1 MSRRYDSRTTIFSP
15 DACTLVPSGPTGGR
29 GAVLA
34 LVLPMLAL
42 SVGLAAL
49 ALATNA
55 RVERPLSLLAHL
67 IS

>member
-1 MSRRYDSRTTIFSP
+1 MATICAQSGIICGFGS
-15 DACTLVPSGPTGGR
+15 PSGPTGGR

-67 IS
+67 IC